1 MKKGSCGVKPVK
13 LHRIRAITM
22 KKKRLT
28 MENKREIVGFV
39 FISPWIIGFLM
50 FFCFLIVFSSLF
62 PDGVSVFRTV
72 FSCAGIYFF
81 AVRPFVFSF
90 LYFQFFLV
98 FFAIASVFF
107 SLFILVSV
115 PIVAITL
122 SAKFKMFFSEISY
135 ISPSLFRDFFDI
147 FLHRVQICRIE

>member
-50 FFCFLIVFSSLF
+50 FFVAYYQLL
-62 PDGVSVFRTV
+62 
-72 FSCAGIYFF
+72 A
-81 AVRPFVFSF
+81 
-90 LYFQFFLV
+90 
-98 FFAIASVFF
+98 VFF
-107 SLFILVSV
+107 SACHIGRRPLKQTVGG
-115 PIVAITL
+115 
-122 SAKFKMFFSEISY
+122 SY
-135 ISPSLFRDFFDI
+135 VLRQC
-147 FLHRVQICRIE
+147 LYQR